1 VDSLS
6 LLYEFY
12 PLSIPGVIQTKLI
25 TEMLKKL
32 QNILPLLCLFGIG
45 FAPIPAYSQLLRV
58 SPLVIERKAELG
70 QARGVIDITNNS
82 NQPFRA
88 RVSLKPFTY
97 NREGLQVLKSSPNDL
112 TPYLTFSPREL
123 VVEPGQTRSIRFNAR
138 LLPSLAQGEYRA
150 MFSVEQLQDK
160 SDPNTKNEVGIDVN
174 IAATIFVR
182 NGDITPNLNVDKAFY
197 DGKTKE
203 IRLVVKNTG
212 KATTRPRTEWNL
224 TQNGKLVNS
233 GKLEETTIIAEG
245 DRYIRIAYPPQ
256 GQTLTPGNY
265 NFSGK
270 LTWDFPKKGG
280 TLPFNVNFTVSP
292 EDVKPE
298 IKPAQPMKK

>member
-1 VDSLS
+1 
-6 LLYEFY
+6 
-12 PLSIPGVIQTKLI
+12 
-25 TEMLKKL
+25 MLKKL

-45 FAPIPAYSQLLRV
+45 FAPIPAYSQQLRV
-58 SPLVIERKAELG
+58 SPLVIERQAASG
-70 QARGVIDITNNS
+70 QARGVIDVTNNS
-82 NQPFRA
+82 DKTFRA

-97 NREGLQVLKSSPNDL
+97 IREGLKVLESSPNDL

-182 NGDITPNLNVDKAFY
+182 NGELIPTLNIEKAFY

-203 IRLVVKNTG
+203 IRLLVKNTG

-224 TQNGKLVNS
+224 TQNGKPVNS
-233 GKLEETTIIAEG
+233 GKLEETTIVAEG
-245 DRYIRIAYPPQ
+245 DRYIRIVYPPK
-256 GQTLTPGNY
+256 GQTLTPGTY
-265 NFSGK
+265 NFSGQLK
-270 LTWDFPKKGG
+270 WDFPKKGG

-292 EDVKPE
+292 ED
-298 IKPAQPMKK
+298 IKRETKSD